1 MIWGIDLGGTK
12 IEGVVLQD
20 IYRQEPICR
29 LRVPTEGHLGYRH
42 VLNQINLLVQY
53 MAGACGSA
61 PKAVGIGTPGALEPA
76 TGLLKNSNTTCL
88 NNQPIKTDLEKLL
101 NCKVAMA
108 NDANCFALAEA
119 VMGSVPGE
127 FGGQVGTVF
136 GIIMGT
142 GVGGGIVINNKILN
156 GHHGIAGEW
165 GHNFL
170 DNSGGP
176 CYCGRIGCVETLISG
191 PALEKFYFNISG
203 NRKHLKEINQLAE
216 KGEDSAAVATINR
229 LIEMFGRAVGPI
241 INVLDPDAIVLGGGV
256 GNIDALYTRGVEE
269 VKKYTFNHELQTK
282 FLKPT
287 LGDSA
292 GVYGAATLVA

>member
-29 LRVPTEGHLGYRH
+29 LRVPTEGHLGYNH
-42 VLNQINLLVQY
+42 VINQIKLLVQY
-53 MAGACGSA
+53 MAGACGA
-61 PKAVGIGTPGALEPA
+61 QPQALGIGTPGALEPS

-88 NNQPIKTDLEKLL
+88 NGMPIKADLEKVL
-101 NCKVAMA
+101 NCKVSIA

-119 VMGSVPGE
+119 VMGSVPKTLGKPGE
-127 FGGQVGTVF
+127 VVF

-142 GVGGGIVINNKILN
+142 GVGGGLVINNKIIN
-156 GHHGIAGEW
+156 GLHGIAGEW

-176 CYCGRIGCVETLISG
+176 CYCGREGCIETLIAG
-191 PALEKFYFNISG
+191 PSLERFYTSISG
-203 NRKHLKEINQLAE
+203 NKKSLKEISQLYQS
-216 KGEDSAAVATINR
+216 GTDVAAIATIDR
-229 LIEMFGRAVGPI
+229 LVANFGKSVGPLVNI
-241 INVLDPDAIVLGGGV
+241 LDPDAIILGGGV

-269 VKKYTFNHELQTK
+269 VKKYTFNHELKTL
-282 FLKPT
+282 FLKPN

-292 GVYGAATLVA
+292 GVYGAATLVS